1 MARFAPLARLPRP
14 ARWTVRRSFPERDG
28 RLTVKGLG
36 ADATVRRDRWG
47 VPQIYADTAEDL
59 VRAQGYVHA
68 QDRFWEMDFRRHVT
82 AGRLSELFGRATL
95 DTDRVVRTLG
105 WRRVAE
111 RELGLLRPETR
122 RYLEAYAGGV
132 NAWLSAHPDTA
143 SQSLEYAVL
152 GLRRTGYAPEPW
164 TPVDSLAWLK
174 AMAWDLRSNLGD
186 ELGRALASTRVPAG
200 RPGGPAVSPLP
211 VRPQPG
217 DRPWFPGGCAGPA
230 SARTPGWSRE
240 TVPVPASRCRPTIR
254 TSRRTCRRCGS
265 RPGCT
270 AAGSVTPARSTSPA
284 SPSPASP
291 GS

>member
-47 VPQIYADTAEDL
+47 VPQIYADTAGDL

-164 TPVDSLAWLK
+164 TPVDSLAWLRRWPGTC
-174 AMAWDLRSNLGD
+174 APTWATSSAVRWPPPGCR
-186 ELGRALASTRVPAG
+186 PAG
-200 RPGGPAVSPLP
+200 
-211 VRPQPG
+211 
-217 DRPWFPGGCAGPA
+217 W
-230 SARTPGWSRE
+230 
-240 TVPVPASRCRPTIR
+240 
-254 TSRRTCRRCGS
+254 TSC
-265 RPGCT
+265 
-270 AAGSVTPARSTSPA
+270 TPATRTTA
-284 SPSPASP
+284 TR
-291 GS
+291 